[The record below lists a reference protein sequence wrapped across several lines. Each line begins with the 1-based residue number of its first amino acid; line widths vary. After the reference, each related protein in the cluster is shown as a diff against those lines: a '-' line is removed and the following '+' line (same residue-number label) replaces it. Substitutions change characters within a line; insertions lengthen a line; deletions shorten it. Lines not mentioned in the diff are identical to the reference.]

1 MADLAVETV
10 DTVLPAQADDQ
21 LKSLIDDFLMDLEI
35 SRRSQHTIKNY
46 RSDLGRFQKFIVEQG
61 RPLDIVLIRSYLGSL
76 QNVAPATRARHH
88 SALKT
93 FFEWCYRQDSD
104 PRQPHGQVPP
114 AKSYTRAAAAD
125 PQERPGTVDAGDSEV
140 KTAGT
145 SCSSPC
151 WSKPGLR
158 INEALGI
165 YVEDIV
171 LSAGQEGIRF
181 RGKGEYEREIPLP
194 FEFESLKL
202 LRAYLR
208 NEDLTA
214 GPLFRTG
221 KYKDQRMSYQHRV
234 HSINGQSCVNRAEVK
249 CQIHQ
254 LRHTAATELVNSG
267 VGVGTVRQLLGHRNL
282 QTTQRYAELSGQTVR
297 HELDAFARR
306 KTRTR

>member
-1 MADLAVETV
+1 MADLAIETV
-10 DTVLPAQADDQ
+10 DTVLPARTDDQ
-21 LKSLIDDFLMDLEI
+21 LKTLIDDFLMDLEI
-35 SRRSQHTIKNY
+35 SRRSPHTVTNY
-46 RSDLGRFQKFIVEQG
+46 RSDLGRFQKFIVDQG
-61 RPLDIVLIRSYLGSL
+61 RPLDIVLIRSYLGTL

-93 FFEWCYRQDSD
+93 FFDWCYRQDLIPANPMGKFRPPKVTPGL
-104 PRQPHGQVPP
+104 PRPIHR
-114 AKSYTRAAAAD
+114 KD
-125 PQERPGTVDAGDSEV
+125 LERLMQAIR
-140 KTAGT
+140 K
-145 SCSSPC
+145 
-151 WSKPGLR
+151 SKPRERLLFTLLAETGLR
-158 INEALGI
+158 IDEALGI

-181 RGKGEYEREIPLP
+181 RGKGEYEREVPLP

-208 NEDLTA
+208 TEDLTA

-221 KYKDQRMSYQHRV
+221 KYKDQRMTYSTAYYQWTKL
-234 HSINGQSCVNRAEVK
+234 CERADVK
-249 CQIHQ
+249 CNIHQ
-254 LRHTAATELVNSG
+254 LRHTTATELVNSG